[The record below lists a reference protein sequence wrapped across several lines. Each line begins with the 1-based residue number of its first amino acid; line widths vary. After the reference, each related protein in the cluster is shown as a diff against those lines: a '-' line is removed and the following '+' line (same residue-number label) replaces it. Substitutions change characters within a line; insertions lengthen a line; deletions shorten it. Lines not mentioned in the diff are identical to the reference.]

1 MLLVNK
7 LRLFDKKGN
16 SLSPTESKSIS
27 VITVDPGEL
36 KGNGAVIN
44 AYTDTYYKIVY
55 VEILAGG
62 QGYNPGTYLRFED
75 ANTQRP
81 RF

>member
-16 SLSPTESKSIS
+16 SLAPTESRSIS
-27 VITVDPGEL
+27 VLIVDPGEL

-44 AYTDTYYKIVY
+44 AYTDTYYKKQD
-55 VEILAGG
+55 L
-62 QGYNPGTYLRFED
+62 F
-75 ANTQRP
+75 
-81 RF
+81 